1 LGLKYLNS
9 LRRIRDLG
17 WIWIKAGKIVPHKR
31 KNLKFYVEELL
42 FGWAE
47 GFMEPERLLFKK
59 TYITVFD
66 QKSVYY
72 TFF

>member
-1 LGLKYLNS
+1 M
-9 LRRIRDLG
+9 
-17 WIWIKAGKIVPHKR
+17 
-31 KNLKFYVEELL
+31 FEELL
-42 FGWAE
+42 LGWAE

-59 TYITVFD
+59 TYIRVFD